1 MPRRVFL
8 AAPELGDGALAAVDK
23 LLATMEPLSAGAL
36 RAGDF
41 FVPHLHV
48 GDVGV
53 ETDAATYFERSLAAL
68 QEADVVVA
76 VLDGAQVDE
85 NVAFWLG
92 YAFAAGK
99 PVVGYRSDRR
109 ATGPMPAGALA
120 ETVADPRTLA
130 KALARRLG

>member
-8 AAPELGDGALAAVDK
+8 AAPEKGDGALAAVDK
-23 LLATMEPLSAGAL
+23 LLVTMEPLSGGAV
-36 RAGDF
+36 RPEEF

-48 GDVGV
+48 GDVGI
-53 ETDAATYFERSLAAL
+53 ETDAATYFEKSLAAL
-68 QEADVVVA
+68 QEAEVVVA

-85 NVAFWLG
+85 DVAFWLG

-109 ATGPMPAGALA
+109 VTGVMVAGALV
-120 ETVADPRTLA
+120 ETVADPR
-130 KALARRLG
+130 ALARALVRRLG